1 MASGDLKAPTML
13 ALRELLH
20 PLGYRKSSSLF
31 SRPLQDV
38 VHLIEVQGSRQSTAA
53 EAKFTVNIGVFAPA
67 LIYAD
72 VRATTK
78 PSIPLAHWRKRLGF
92 LSPENEDTWW
102 KVRTSQQAEAVAID
116 IATRIEC
123 FALPALGQLQQLN
136 ALVSLWQG
144 GQSPGLTEHQR
155 KEFLVRLGHAPS
167 CSESAA

>member
-1 MASGDLKAPTML
+1 MARGDLKAPTLL
-13 ALRELLH
+13 ALRELLR

-53 EAKFTVNIGVFAPA
+53 EAKFTVNVGAFAPA

-78 PSIPLAHWRKRLGF
+78 PSIPLAHWRERLGF

-102 KVRTSQQAEAVAID
+102 KVRTAQQAEAVAVD
-116 IATRIEC
+116 IATRIER
-123 FALPALGQLQQLN
+123 FALPALGQLQQLD
-136 ALVSLWQG
+136 ALVTLWKA

-155 KEFLVRLGHAPS
+155 REFLVRLGHVPS
-167 CSESAA
+167 SAASAA